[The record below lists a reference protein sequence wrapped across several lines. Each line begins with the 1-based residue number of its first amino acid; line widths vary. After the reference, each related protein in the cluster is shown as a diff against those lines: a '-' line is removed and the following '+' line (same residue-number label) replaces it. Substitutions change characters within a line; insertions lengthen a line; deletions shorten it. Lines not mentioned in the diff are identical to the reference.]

1 MTWTPRESGSWCF
14 ASSPNRYR
22 RNGVATWSIISDL
35 AYKAA
40 EARRRWALGLIVV
53 TGPNAAARD
62 RLVELKQ
69 GAVAAGRSLAA
80 ISVSD
85 VLVGLAGVEIE
96 TIHDFMSALAGL
108 KVGEP
113 AEMAVLR
120 DGTRLRLEVVPVSR
134 E

>member
-1 MTWTPRESGSWCF
+1 
-14 ASSPNRYR
+14 
-22 RNGVATWSIISDL
+22 
-35 AYKAA
+35 
-40 EARRRWALGLIVV
+40 LGLIVV